1 MTGEMGSVDRTAD
14 VVGPDMGKVIRDVK
28 APVEEMSRQAVTEDV
43 ARVARDSDRKSW
55 VDPHEQARR
64 MMGFKKG
71 GAVKKSCGMKKGG
84 AVKSK
89 ASSRADGC
97 AQRGKTRGRI
107 V

>member
-1 MTGEMGSVDRTAD
+1 
-14 VVGPDMGKVIRDVK
+14 
-28 APVEEMSRQAVTEDV
+28 MSRQAVTEDV